1 MNCKKLKKSFTA
13 VFLSGCLL
21 LQNFPVLAASVAS
34 DWLKESPFIKKSD
47 LIFSSEPQTEEA
59 KETLAS
65 FSQETEDTA
74 ETESAVEASS
84 SHVSGFLIAGSIS
97 DKFSQM
103 LQEASPASVYTT
115 GSVSQDI
122 SWKQLKSELT
132 SRINSYS
139 SKWSLYLKDLSTGN
153 VISINEG
160 AQESASLIK
169 LYVMGAVMQEIQNGN
184 LEMNDT
190 ISQLLDKMITI
201 SDNEAT
207 NELVRYLDSDH
218 EHKKGMQKVND
229 FIRTQGFEYTQEY
242 NGLEDTS
249 LWYSIETKNST
260 SAKDCGRLLERIYR
274 GEFVS
279 HLASHQMEELLLK
292 QEVTYKIPSTIP
304 SESHVAN
311 KTGETSDCENDA
323 AIIYTPKGD
332 YILCIMS
339 CDLSSKSSAVSYLQE
354 MSSLIY
360 RYFMDRDESKIEY
373 QIDASATEKTAGS
386 ETEPETETETAAET
400 ETTAETETIS
410 ETEVLKNHANLGK
423 NF

>member
-47 LIFSSEPQTEEA
+47 LTSSSEPQTEEA

-74 ETESAVEASS
+74 ETEYAVEASS

-153 VISINEG
+153 VISINER

-169 LYVMGAVMQEIQNGN
+169 LYVMGAVMQEIW
-184 LEMNDT
+184 
-190 ISQLLDKMITI
+190 K
-201 SDNEAT
+201 
-207 NELVRYLDSDH
+207 
-218 EHKKGMQKVND
+218 
-229 FIRTQGFEYTQEY
+229 
-242 NGLEDTS
+242 
-249 LWYSIETKNST
+249 
-260 SAKDCGRLLERIYR
+260 
-274 GEFVS
+274 
-279 HLASHQMEELLLK
+279 
-292 QEVTYKIPSTIP
+292 
-304 SESHVAN
+304 
-311 KTGETSDCENDA
+311 
-323 AIIYTPKGD
+323 
-332 YILCIMS
+332 
-339 CDLSSKSSAVSYLQE
+339 
-354 MSSLIY
+354 
-360 RYFMDRDESKIEY
+360 
-373 QIDASATEKTAGS
+373 
-386 ETEPETETETAAET
+386 
-400 ETTAETETIS
+400 
-410 ETEVLKNHANLGK
+410 
-423 NF
+423 